1 MLVWGSLSCWLLLPL
16 IIIPNIY
23 IWAGGGGVGKYFEF
37 LPLPLHTCRQCTGTV
52 ATCANPQAPPPPAA
66 HTTFCNSFA
75 IVAMETLVGR
85 MRDSPFPQ
93 LMRPRARQ
101 GRASL
106 QINAKL
112 LFFFPLSTAAS
123 AGAAAATTKSTT
135 TATCLLAKVASHNT
149 QLLSFAKR
157 EPVVSGLVSRG
168 LPVNWSGGGGGG
180 AQTMAAAAGGAI
192 ESVWLF
198 WPASYTRSIS
208 LDLIAAAAVGRSVG
222 RPAVH
227 GFGSVV
233 ARPPRCSSG
242 PLASI
247 WNFVR
252 GLRGRSLE
260 LVHSD

>member
-1 MLVWGSLSCWLLLPL
+1 
-16 IIIPNIY
+16 
-23 IWAGGGGVGKYFEF
+23 
-37 LPLPLHTCRQCTGTV
+37 
-52 ATCANPQAPPPPAA
+52 
-66 HTTFCNSFA
+66 
-75 IVAMETLVGR
+75 METLVGR

-157 EPVVSGLVSRG
+157 EPVVSELVSRG
-168 LPVNWSGGGGGG
+168 LPVNWSGGG

-208 LDLIAAAAVGRSVG
+208 LDLIAAAAVGRWVG
-222 RPAVH
+222 RLCMASALSLP
-227 GFGSVV
+227 
-233 ARPPRCSSG
+233 G
-242 PLASI
+242 PLVVRLAHWLPFGI
-247 WNFVR
+247 LFVA
-252 GLRGRSLE
+252 
-260 LVHSD
+260 